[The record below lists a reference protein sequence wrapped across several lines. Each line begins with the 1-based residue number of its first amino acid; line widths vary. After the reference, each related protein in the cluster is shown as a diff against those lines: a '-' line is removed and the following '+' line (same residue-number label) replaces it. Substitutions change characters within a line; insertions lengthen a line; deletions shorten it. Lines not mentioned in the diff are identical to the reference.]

1 MKQIMRIKWNGMD
14 AANCGVG
21 APGEDYQLLYN
32 VTYNGCT
39 VDEWW
44 RMIDDLQKIA
54 KEFTTENDD
63 GETPC
68 ELLYDGDRLSADDYI
83 IDRMSELWPDVE
95 IDYMHPE
102 GFTIEID

>member
-1 MKQIMRIKWNGMD
+1 MQQIMRIKWNGMD
-14 AANCGVG
+14 ACCCGVG

-39 VDEWW
+39 IHEWN
-44 RMIDDLQKIA
+44 RMIGDIQKIA
-54 KEFTTENDD
+54 KEFQTANDEGD
-63 GETPC
+63 APC
-68 ELLYDGDRLSADDYI
+68 DLIYEGDRLCVDEYI

-95 IDYMHPE
+95 IDYKATG

>member
-14 AANCGVG
+14 ADDCGAG

-39 VDEWW
+39 IHEWN
-44 RMIDDLQKIA
+44 RMIGDIQKIA
-54 KEFTTENDD
+54 KEFQTKNED

-68 ELLYDGDRLSADDYI
+68 DFIYDGDRLCADEYI
-83 IDRMSELWPDVE
+83 IGRMSELWPDVE